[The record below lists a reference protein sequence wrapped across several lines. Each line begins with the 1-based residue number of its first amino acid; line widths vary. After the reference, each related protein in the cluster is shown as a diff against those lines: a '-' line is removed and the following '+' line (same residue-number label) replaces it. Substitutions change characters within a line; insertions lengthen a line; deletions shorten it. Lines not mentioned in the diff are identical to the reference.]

1 MLYFKVPLWLS
12 LCFINFVN
20 ASINI
25 NVFNMF
31 KLFKFIKKFVYHK
44 NSDMNWENL
53 NSIDQLLDIDE
64 KSKSKTQIIFKH
76 STRCSVSTFAKKILE
91 REYNDAVQEQAD
103 VYYLDLISFREVSN
117 EIANRYAVLHQSPQ
131 MLVVKDG
138 VCVFNSSHS
147 NVSFEK
153 ALA

>member
-1 MLYFKVPLWLS
+1 
-12 LCFINFVN
+12 
-20 ASINI
+20 
-25 NVFNMF
+25 MF
-31 KLFKFIKKFVYHK
+31 KLFKFIKNFVYHK

-64 KSKSKTQIIFKH
+64 KSKSKIQIIFKH

-91 REYNDAVQEQAD
+91 KEYNDTVQEQAD

-117 EIANRYAVLHQSPQ
+117 EIANRYAVMHQSPQ
-131 MLVVKDG
+131 MLVIKDG

>member
-1 MLYFKVPLWLS
+1 
-12 LCFINFVN
+12 
-20 ASINI
+20 
-25 NVFNMF
+25 MF
-31 KLFKFIKKFVYHK
+31 KLFKFIKNFVYHK

-64 KSKSKTQIIFKH
+64 KSKSKIQIIFKH

-91 REYNDAVQEQAD
+91 KEYNDTVQKQAD

-131 MLVVKDG
+131 MLVIKDG